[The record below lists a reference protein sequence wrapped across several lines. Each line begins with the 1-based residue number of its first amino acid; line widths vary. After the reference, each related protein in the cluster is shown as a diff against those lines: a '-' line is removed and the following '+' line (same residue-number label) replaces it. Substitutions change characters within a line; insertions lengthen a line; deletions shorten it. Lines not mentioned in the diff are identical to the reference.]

1 METNKSYANKAT
13 LGPLLLLDN
22 PCAHTEYAIVYKTA
36 KQTQGLISWQKY
48 LNIYVI
54 YHTYNISTKEQV
66 AIENNDLDTQN
77 SNHVQELNLHIDG
90 AF

>member
-1 METNKSYANKAT
+1 MPSFTKQLNKHKVSY
-13 LGPLLLLDN
+13 LD
-22 PCAHTEYAIVYKTA
+22 K
-36 KQTQGLISWQKY
+36 KY
-48 LNIYVI
+48 LNTYVI

-77 SNHVQELNLHIDG
+77 SNHAQELNLHIDG